1 VNLYYVV
8 TYNWAGNEY
17 SRFIVTA
24 ESRDFAA
31 DKAIDQTWPTQRL
44 HEIHLIRED
53 VDFEHLQQL

>member
-1 VNLYYVV
+1 MNKQNRYVV
-8 TYNWAGNEY
+8 VTTTAR
-17 SRFIVTA
+17 RFIVTA

-44 HEIHLIRED
+44 HEIHLIREN

>member
-31 DKAIDQTWPTQRL
+31 DTAIDQTWPT
-44 HEIHLIRED
+44 
-53 VDFEHLQQL
+53 